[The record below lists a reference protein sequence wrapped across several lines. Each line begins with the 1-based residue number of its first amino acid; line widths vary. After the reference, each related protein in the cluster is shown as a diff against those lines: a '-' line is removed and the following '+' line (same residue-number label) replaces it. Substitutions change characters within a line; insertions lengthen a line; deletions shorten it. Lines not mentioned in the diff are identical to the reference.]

1 MILYNRTKI
10 IKRAIWWVVFYTLIF
25 VILGY
30 FLFPVVWTILTS
42 IKTESEAFSMP
53 PKWIFKPTFENYVS
67 IFTKQP
73 FLRYIMNSV
82 MIGALSTLLALILG
96 TPAAYALSRMKSGKG
111 EGISFFILSTRIAP
125 PTLIILPF
133 FLLYRQIGLY
143 DRKVGLMIV
152 YLIFNLP
159 FVVWIMKLFFDEIP
173 KELDEAAMVDGC
185 SRMRA
190 FLSIILPLTR
200 SGLAAT
206 SILCMISSWNEFFF
220 AVTLTG
226 DRAKT
231 LPVAVTSF
239 IQFTGT
245 RWGELCAAA
254 TVIMIPLIVFGFIV
268 QKNLVAGMT
277 FGAVK

>member
-1 MILYNRTKI
+1 MKSLKQTV
-10 IKRAIWWVVFYTLIF
+10 WWVLFYALI
-25 VILGY
+25 VIILSY

-42 IKTESEAFSMP
+42 LKTEAEAFSMP
-53 PKWIFKPTFENYVS
+53 PKWLFKPTFENYVS

-73 FLRYIMNSV
+73 FMRYIMNSV
-82 MIGALSTLLALILG
+82 IVGASSTLLALVLG
-96 TPAAYALSRMKSGKG
+96 TPAAYAFSRMKSRRG
-111 EGISFFILSTRIAP
+111 EGLSFFILSTRIAP

-133 FLLYRQIGLY
+133 FLLYRQLGLY
-143 DRKVGLMIV
+143 DSKLGLMIV

-185 SRMRA
+185 SRLRA
-190 FLSIILPLTR
+190 FFTIVLPLTK

-206 SILCMISSWNEFFF
+206 SILCMITSWNEFFF

-254 TVIMIPLIVFGFIV
+254 TVIMLPLILFGFIV